1 MRVGS
6 KERAGSMFAIVMCD
20 SAILPSAEMLQTG
33 LARREPNVRFASAEE
48 DDTVVLGFAGKR
60 MISFARVAARC
71 PIGANE
77 PCVKSAWHW
86 PDAQAAV
93 ASHKSHM
100 LLSVA
105 IGEDP
110 RGCAALLGECV
121 ASAIRAAGNAVA
133 VHWQRSDSLWPADI
147 VAKTSDSA
155 DPKRLTPFCIAVK
168 LGRGAD
174 GLGAAAKGLDAF
186 GLKEIEVRGFQG
198 KPGELAMTLQG
209 IGEYQAMTG
218 NVIGDGQTV
227 DGAGGARLMAKVE
240 PSSFSLGDMCLRL
253 YYQ

>member
-1 MRVGS
+1 ML
-6 KERAGSMFAIVMCD
+6 AIVMCD
-20 SAILPSAEMLQTG
+20 STILPSAEMLQTA
-33 LARREPNVRFASAEE
+33 LARREPNARFASADG
-48 DDTVVLGFAGKR
+48 DDAVVLGFARKR

-77 PCVKSAWHW
+77 LCVKSAWHW

-110 RGCAALLGECV
+110 RDCAALLGQCV
-121 ASAIRAAGNAVA
+121 ASAVRAAGNAVA

-147 VAKTSDSA
+147 YAKTIDSA

-168 LGRGAD
+168 LGRSAD
-174 GLGAAAKGLDAF
+174 GLGAATKGLEAF
-186 GLKEIEVRGFQG
+186 GLKEIELRGFHG
-198 KPGELAMTLQG
+198 DPGELAMTLQG
-209 IGEYQAMTG
+209 IGEYQVVTG

-227 DGAGGARLMAKVE
+227 DGARGARLTARVE
-240 PSSFSLGDMCLRL
+240 PSSFSPGTTCLRL
-253 YYQ
+253 YDQ